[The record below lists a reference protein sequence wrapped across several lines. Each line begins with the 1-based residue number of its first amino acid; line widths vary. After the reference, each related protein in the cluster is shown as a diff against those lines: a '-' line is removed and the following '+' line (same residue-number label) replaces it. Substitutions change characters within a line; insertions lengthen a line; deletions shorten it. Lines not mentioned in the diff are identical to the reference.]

1 MMKKRSLRLALLAAV
16 FIFLHSCVHDDLISS
31 SDQALIYS
39 KEYHSKSLWKE
50 DETYIKNVMKV
61 YNENEAQIKKVNG
74 IPLWDYAMTMG
85 YTDES
90 FLVVPI
96 ANGKKIVACIE
107 VPRYGDQ
114 ITFVYD
120 NNKEH
125 LKFFQGYTTA
135 KKRKPVQQTRE
146 QSSMTGRLKL
156 CSVTAVEMWY
166 PDNENEPNG
175 SGHWEVTGYITKC
188 DEMQGGDESS
198 NPNPEGPTYPYP
210 GGGGGTQSQPQTP
223 CEKTKSIVNN
233 VKSKP
238 AIDSLKKKSTGG
250 GEDGY
255 KIKADGTP
263 SDIIHGGA
271 HSVKLGDKTGY
282 QGGYHNHTPSGIPMF
297 SPPDIEQLLQFA
309 LAQGNYGT
317 PSNAFMGMIAP
328 NGMHYV
334 MTFNGNYND
343 ALVTFSQANVDAFT
357 SWYRRHEAELTDL
370 ELNGTT
376 YINADGKINTDGV
389 EKLLFDTLKKMGLE
403 GKVSLQR
410 IEGENIVKKITLNSD
425 GQKTTATPCP

>member
-1 MMKKRSLRLALLAAV
+1 MY
-16 FIFLHSCVHDDLISS
+16 SCVHDELSSS
-31 SDQALIYS
+31 SDPTS

-96 ANGKKIVACIE
+96 ANGKKIVSCIE

-135 KKRKPVQQTRE
+135 KKRKPVEQTRE
-146 QSSMTGRLKL
+146 QSSMAGRLKL
-156 CSVTAVEMWY
+156 CSVTVVEMWY

-188 DEMQGGDESS
+188 DEMQGGDGSS

-210 GGGGGTQSQPQTP
+210 GGGGGNTNNNTNP
-223 CEKTKSIVNN
+223 CEKMKTQNSSQPFKDKVSELDKKEVFDKSQETGFAAAYGPQTSFEPLANTDNDNLIFPPGNKYFGYIHTHLDSKEGV
-233 VKSKP
+233 VK
-238 AIDSLKKKSTGG
+238 I
-250 GEDGY
+250 
-255 KIKADGTP
+255 
-263 SDIIHGGA
+263 
-271 HSVKLGDKTGY
+271 
-282 QGGYHNHTPSGIPMF
+282 F
-297 SPPDIEQLLQFA
+297 SPADVSTFLTTCVRNAQVKGTMTDAYGMVITS
-309 LAQGNYGT
+309 QGNYILKYSGD
-317 PSNAFMGMIAP
+317 
-328 NGMHYV
+328 
-334 MTFNGNYND
+334 GNYGIGPGTLKSWDSWYNKEYTKLLD
-343 ALVTFSQANVDAFT
+343 KDGLSQANVEKLFAQFLEEKVKLDGLEVYKSDKTTGNT
-357 SWYRRHEAELTDL
+357 SKLKY
-370 ELNGTT
+370 
-376 YINADGKINTDGV
+376 DGKD
-389 EKLLFDTLKKMGLE
+389 KP
-403 GKVSLQR
+403 
-410 IEGENIVKKITLNSD
+410 VKPI
-425 GQKTTATPCP
+425 PCP